1 MDKTEA
7 HAKRYLLQ
15 LGYHDIR
22 YEPDGHVPPDFVIDG
37 SIAVEVRRL
46 NQHENNSS
54 EPRGLETLEFQ
65 LRAQVEGLL
74 DKLGPPTLGA
84 SWFVS
89 YFFSRPLEPW
99 KTLRP
104 KLQVWLDQFS
114 ASAQD
119 RGTNTDFGRFHIS
132 LIKASKEYEKLFV
145 LGGYGDH
152 DAGGSLMPKFDRNIR
167 LCLELK
173 TKKIA
178 PYRSRYPEWWLI
190 LVDHIAH
197 GLGAEERRLL
207 RERPPMARDWQRV
220 VVLDSRDPAVAI
232 LL

>member
-1 MDKTEA
+1 M
-7 HAKRYLLQ
+7 
-15 LGYHDIR
+15 ISW
-22 YEPDGHVPPDFVIDG
+22 YEPDGNVPPDFLIDG

-46 NQHENNSS
+46 NQHEDNSS

-89 YFFSRPLEPW
+89 YLFSRPLEPW

-104 KLQVWLDQFS
+104 KLKDWLDQFR

-119 RGTNTDFGRFHIS
+119 RGTETDFGRFHIS
-132 LIKASKEYEKLFV
+132 LIKASKEHEKLFV

-152 DAGGSLMPKFDRNIR
+152 DASGSLMSKLDRNIR

-197 GLGAEERRLL
+197 DLGPEERRLL
-207 RERPPMARDWQRV
+207 SERPPIAHDWQRV
-220 VVLDSRDPAVAI
+220 VVLDSRDTAVAI